1 MKQKE
6 MDFLLSAIRMQARRE
21 AAAANNMADLAASGS
36 RTRLQKT
43 RGQRRLGGG
52 LKYQANVDE
61 KKESETDGEETCA

>member
-1 MKQKE
+1 
-6 MDFLLSAIRMQARRE
+6 MQARRE

-52 LKYQANVDE
+52 GLKIMQQYQANVDE